1 MSGGLPRCFDRWPS
15 KREAGGLDAGWLTLL
30 RLQLPGR
37 QRTAIAGLVYR
48 KPIDYSED
56 FRTGV
61 MADEVDPS
69 SLLNSACYRFAD
81 FIFAS
86 SARARSAS
94 SA

>member
-1 MSGGLPRCFDRWPS
+1 MLDGSPCCAYNFLRDSGPH
-15 KREAGGLDAGWLTLL
+15 
-30 RLQLPGR
+30 
-37 QRTAIAGLVYR
+37 IAGLVDR